1 MFTKCA
7 TNCANNCVILHSRI
21 NFLQGVAAC
30 FIYLNGLFFMIL
42 SVSDKLQAKL
52 KFDNFE
58 FPQMYVM
65 MFISFTQIGA
75 GGIYLL
81 DKCFNFE
88 DVFMSTEWRVISCII
103 LNAFI
108 SGIMIPTMPW
118 YVTFTYFMCYNLC
131 AIIFNCKK
139 NNTDNQ
145 LVEVTTCDIQDSSS
159 HVIAVPVEKEF
170 PISTIQ
176 EESV

>member
-42 SVSDKLQAKL
+42 SVSEKLQDKL
-52 KFDNFE
+52 NFE
-58 FPQMYVM
+58 LPQMHVM
-65 MFISFTQIGA
+65 MFISFIQIGA
-75 GGIYLL
+75 GGFYLL
-81 DKCFNFE
+81 DKCFNFDE
-88 DVFMSTEWRVISCII
+88 NALCMSRRVTVTSCII

-108 SGIMIPTMPW
+108 TGIMIPTMPW

-131 AIIFNCKK
+131 TIAFYCKK

-145 LVEVTTCDIQDSSS
+145 LVEVATCDIQDSSS

>member
-1 MFTKCA
+1 MV
-7 TNCANNCVILHSRI
+7 TNCANNCANNCAILHSRV

-52 KFDNFE
+52 NFE
-58 FPQMYVM
+58 LPQMHVM

-75 GGIYLL
+75 GGFYLL
-81 DKCFNFE
+81 DKCFNFDE
-88 DVFMSTEWRVISCII
+88 NNLFMTRKVTVTSSII

-108 SGIMIPTMPW
+108 TGIMIPTMPW
-118 YVTFTYFMCYNLC
+118 YVTIVYFMSYNLC
-131 AIIFNCKK
+131 TIAFYCKK

-145 LVEVTTCDIQDSSS
+145 LLEVTNSDIENSSS
-159 HVIAVPVEKEF
+159 PVIAVPVKNEF
-170 PISTIQ
+170 PIGTIQ

>member
-1 MFTKCA
+1 MV
-7 TNCANNCVILHSRI
+7 TNCANNCATNCVIFHSRV

-30 FIYLNGLFFMIL
+30 FIYLNGLLFMIL

-52 KFDNFE
+52 NFE
-58 FPQMYVM
+58 LPKMHIM

-75 GGIYLL
+75 GGFYLL
-81 DKCFNFE
+81 DKCFNF
-88 DVFMSTEWRVISCII
+88 DDNALFMSSKMSVTSCII

-108 SGIMIPTMPW
+108 TGIMIPTMPW
-118 YVTFTYFMCYNLC
+118 YVTLTYFMCYNLC
-131 AIIFNCKK
+131 TIAFYCKK

-145 LVEVTTCDIQDSSS
+145 LLEVTNSDIENSSS
-159 HVIAVPVEKEF
+159 PVIAIPVKKEF